1 MPGAQA
7 PFVQPAVWPPPPMTG
22 QQPQAGWAGPACGF
36 KWLYR
41 RLPGTIAKKAL
52 VADYRVGYLQ
62 CDSEGIVIQAKAV
75 PRPEIRLMVLLPAIF
90 LSMPLALIASLVME
104 YGLRKDRREG
114 IRWGSVRQVMLAP
127 AKGQA
132 GIIYDAYNH
141 AAQMKTY
148 SLAFT
153 PTVGDYEAFA
163 EAARRN
169 VPDRLEEGALV
180 SATPPVLW
188 VLLGLVVIVVLGLVL
203 LALHKP

>member
-1 MPGAQA
+1 MQA
-7 PFVQPAVWPPPPMTG
+7 AVWPPPPMISG
-22 QQPQAGWAGPACGF
+22 QAQSGVAGPACGF

-41 RLPGTIAKKAL
+41 RVPGTIAKKAL
-52 VADYRVGYLQ
+52 VADYRVGSLQ
-62 CDSEGIVIQAKAV
+62 CDSEGIILLAKAV
-75 PRPEIRLMVLLPAIF
+75 PRAEIRLMVMLPLIF

-104 YGLRKDRREG
+104 YGMRKDRREG
-114 IRWGSVRQVMLAP
+114 IRWGSVRQVLLAP

-153 PTVGDYEAFA
+153 VTGGDYEAFA
-163 EAARRN
+163 GAARRN

-188 VLLGLVVIVVLGLVL
+188 VLLGIVAVALLGLVL
-203 LALHKP
+203 LAIHKP